1 MGVKIITIGN
11 IKENFIKD
19 GINEFKKR
27 IKPYANLEEIE
38 LKETLITDESS
49 SNIEKALDDEADKI
63 LSKISDRDYVIVLDI
78 NGKQYDS
85 ADFSKKLEEL
95 KINGYNDFAYVIGSS
110 YGLSKKIKNRADLKL
125 SFSKLTFPHQL
136 MRLILFEQIY
146 RWIKISKNEPY
157 HK

>member
-1 MGVKIITIGN
+1 MNVKVITIGN

-38 LKETLITDESS
+38 LKETLITDENI

-63 LSKISDRDYVIVLDI
+63 LSKISNRDYVIVLDI

-85 ADFSKKLEEL
+85 VDFSKKLEEL
-95 KINGYNDFAYVIGSS
+95 KIDGYNDFAYVIGSS
-110 YGLSKKIKNRADLKL
+110 YGLSKKIKSRADLKL
-125 SFSKLTFPHQL
+125 SFSKFTFPHQL